1 MSGKDNAPGAVC
13 VCAELLLASTAA
25 VTRAAGT
32 GVKTVNGKALEVP
45 PPGAGVT
52 TVT

>member
-1 MSGKDNAPGAVC
+1 MSGKDNSPGPVC
-13 VCAELLLASTAA
+13 VCAELLLESTAL
-25 VTRAAGT
+25 VTRAPGT
-32 GVKTVNGKALEVP
+32 GVKTVNGKVLEVP